1 MIKSTKFP
9 AFCLMLL
16 SGLMLVAC
24 ASGIRKADI
33 PSTANPQDEITKL
46 GTDLFEATSKN
57 IDVLAP
63 KEFKTSV
70 KWLDEAKSDL
80 ASKQKQEE
88 IIDDL
93 RKGRGS
99 LEAAYAVAAP
109 RANQTPGLFV
119 ARQAAL
125 TAGAARHAA
134 LQDDLESL
142 DSDVSSKADN
152 LGKMDAEKVSQLQ
165 ERYLVLEKQATVLTH
180 LGASQAM
187 FKGAK
192 NNGGEKRAPKTFRKS
207 ELSLKNAE
215 SVIETNVRNPRG
227 FSAATATAKTDANLL
242 NEVMM
247 TIDQNGGKLSESAAL
262 KMVSQSSQIR
272 SLNKDLTSSTA
283 QAAAS
288 KAEAA
293 ASQQD
298 ADLSKADADASMAY
312 ASASQAD
319 AAASRADAA
328 ASNAAAI
335 ASQAATAAVQ
345 TDAAFSK
352 AESNAN
358 AKAMNLKNQ
367 NLEQDLSSANATV
380 ETQAAME
387 AARRQFTSSEAE
399 AYQQGKNLV
408 IRLKQMGFATGRNEL
423 SDASLAVL
431 AKVSNVAK
439 TMNASEI
446 KVEGHTDSTGSET
459 QNKMLSEK
467 RAATV
472 ASYFKANGFDDV
484 TSEGHGFKK
493 PIATNKS
500 KEGRAQNRRVDIIL
514 TPSAVTN

>member
-1 MIKSTKFP
+1 MIKSTKFT
-9 AFCLMLL
+9 AFCLLLL

-24 ASGIRKADI
+24 ASGIRKANI
-33 PSTANPQDEITKL
+33 PSTANPQDEIAKL

-63 KEFKTSV
+63 NEFKTSV

-88 IIDDL
+88 IMEDL

-109 RANQTPGLFV
+109 RANQAPGLFV

-125 TAGAARHAA
+125 TAGATRHVA

-142 DSDVSSKADN
+142 DSDVSSRADS
-152 LGKMDAEKVSQLQ
+152 LGKMDSEKVSELQ
-165 ERYLVLEKQATVLTH
+165 ERYLVLEKQATVLTQ

-192 NNGGEKRAPKTFRKS
+192 NNGAEKRAPKTFRKS

-227 FSAATATAKTDANLL
+227 YNAATTTAKADANLL

-247 TIDQNGGKLSESAAL
+247 TIDQNGGKLSETAAL
-262 KMVSQSSQIR
+262 KMVSQSNQFR
-272 SLNKDLTSSTA
+272 NL
-283 QAAAS
+283 
-288 KAEAA
+288 KAEAT

-319 AAASRADAA
+319 AVASRAEAA
-328 ASNAAAI
+328 ASKATTAAI
-335 ASQAATAAVQ
+335 QN
-345 TDAAFSK
+345 DAAFSK
-352 AESNAN
+352 AESNAQ
-358 AKAMNLKNQ
+358 AKAMNEKNQ
-367 NLEQDLSSANATV
+367 NLEQDLSSANASV
-380 ETQAAME
+380 DTQTAME

-439 TMNASEI
+439 SMNAAEI
-446 KVEGHTDSTGSET
+446 KVEGHTDSTGSES

-493 PIATNKS
+493 PVATNKS

-514 TPSAVTN
+514 TPSAATN

>member
-16 SGLMLVAC
+16 SGLMLTAC

-33 PSTANPQDEITKL
+33 PSAANPQDEIAKL
-46 GTDLFEATSKN
+46 GSDLFAATSKN

-63 KEFKTSV
+63 SEFKTSV

-80 ASKQKQEE
+80 ASKQNQDE

-109 RANQTPGLFV
+109 RADKTPGLFV

-125 TAGAARHAA
+125 TAGAARHPA
-134 LQDDLESL
+134 LKDDLESL
-142 DSDVSSKADN
+142 DRDVSSRADN
-152 LGKMDAEKVSQLQ
+152 LGSLDSEKVSELQ
-165 ERYLVLEKQATVLTH
+165 ERYLVLEKQATVLNH

-187 FKGAK
+187 FRGAVK
-192 NNGGEKRAPKTFRKS
+192 NGAEKRAPQTFRKS

-227 FSAATATAKTDANLL
+227 YSSAAATAKADTTLL
-242 NEVMM
+242 NEVMT
-247 TIDQNGGKLSESAAL
+247 TIKQNGGKLSETAAL

-272 SLNKDLTSSTA
+272 SLNKDLSASTA
-283 QAAAS
+283 EAAAN
-288 KAEAA
+288 KAEAT

-298 ADLSKADADASMAY
+298 ASLSKADAEASMAY
-312 ASASQAD
+312 ATASQAE
-319 AAASRADAA
+319 AV
-328 ASNAAAI
+328 ASNAA
-335 ASQAATAAVQ
+335 TAAMQ
-345 TDAAFSK
+345 SDSALSK
-352 AESNAN
+352 AESAAN
-358 AKAMNLKNQ
+358 EKAMNLKNK
-367 NLEQDLSSANATV
+367 NLEQDLSSANETV
-380 ETQAAME
+380 ATQAAME
-387 AARRQFTSSEAE
+387 AARRQFTTSEAE

-408 IRLKQMGFATGRNEL
+408 IRLKQMNFATGRDEL
-423 SDASLAVL
+423 SEASLSVL

-439 TMNASEI
+439 SMNAAEI
-446 KVEGHTDSTGSET
+446 KVEGHTDSVGSET
-459 QNKMLSEK
+459 QNKTLSEK

-484 TSEGHGFKK
+484 TSEGHGFKR

-514 TPSAVTN
+514 MPSQTN